1 MAPLSG
7 AVMPWYAAHVKT
19 FLALLIEQAEKEQ
32 CAGSAQWH
40 NPFDY
45 DDSINYDKKLPPG
58 LRCFLGRRRAWLNC
72 PIYFEDNGVFQRF
85 EELMLERKYTG
96 RLYDLLECCDPVSQ
110 LKCVWLKFARTK
122 GWHTLSPTGQR
133 QAFHQ
138 FLNANIVNSSF
149 TTEERDHLLGII
161 FEEHQ

>member
-58 LRCFLGRRRAWLNC
+58 LRCFL
-72 PIYFEDNGVFQRF
+72 
-85 EELMLERKYTG
+85 
-96 RLYDLLECCDPVSQ
+96 
-110 LKCVWLKFARTK
+110 
-122 GWHTLSPTGQR
+122 
-133 QAFHQ
+133 
-138 FLNANIVNSSF
+138 
-149 TTEERDHLLGII
+149 
-161 FEEHQ
+161 